1 MAEAS
6 KKETLGFQTEVKQLL
21 NLMINSLYSNKEIFL
36 RELISNASDAIDK
49 LKFKSLTN
57 KKILPNKED
66 QILLEIDQKKNTIT
80 ITDNGI
86 GMSRKEVLDNLGTI
100 AKSGTKEFFSKL
112 SGDQV
117 KDSNLIGQFGVGFY
131 SSFMVAEE
139 VYVYTLKAGEKKDN
153 GVEWIS
159 KGDGKFS
166 ISNIHKDTHGTRIIL
181 KLKKDASEFLDN
193 FRLKSIIN
201 KYSDH
206 ISIPILME
214 KEEWDK
220 DKNKMISTGEN
231 EKVNN
236 ATALWT
242 RAKNQVKK
250 DQYEEFYK
258 SLSYDSEGPLEYIHA
273 KVEGKHEYTQ
283 LLYIPQK
290 APFDLWDRERKNGIK
305 LYIKRVFIMDDA
317 DNLLPSYLRFVKGV
331 VDTNDLPLNVSR
343 EILQQS
349 KEVDVIKKGCTSKV
363 LSLLDRLAKNK
374 QEKYSKFW
382 NEFGNVLKEGL
393 VDDFSNKD
401 KITKL
406 LRFASTKSD
415 SSEQNVS
422 LDDYVS
428 RMAKKQDSIY
438 YVTADSYLAA
448 KASPHLEI
456 FKKKDIE
463 VLLLHDRVDEWLVQ
477 HLTEFDGKKLV
488 SVAKGNLDLGE
499 LTADEKKTQEKDKGD
514 YKELIKSIKE
524 SLGELIKEV
533 RLTYRLTDSPSCLVV
548 DDQGMSMNFERLLK
562 SAGQNVPNT
571 QPILEINPDHK
582 IIKKMNDI
590 KDMDTLKDWSQYI
603 YGQAMISEGGALVD
617 PSTYTKVVNKI
628 ISGELS

>member
-49 LKFKSLTN
+49 LKFKALTN
-57 KKILPNKED
+57 KKISPNKED

-139 VYVYTLKAGEKKDN
+139 VCVQTLKAGEKKDN

-166 ISNIHKDTHGTRIIL
+166 ISNLHKDTHGTKIIL

-363 LSLLDRLAKNK
+363 LSLLDRIAKNK
-374 QEKYSKFW
+374 QEQYSKFW

-477 HLTEFDGKKLV
+477 HLTEFNGKKLV

-524 SLGELIKEV
+524 SLGETIKEV

-562 SAGQNVPNT
+562 SAGQNVPNI

-617 PSTYTKVVNKI
+617 PSSYTKVVNKI

>member
-1 MAEAS
+1 MVEGS

-49 LKFKSLTN
+49 LKFKALTN
-57 KKILPNKED
+57 KKIAPNKED

-139 VYVYTLKAGEKKDN
+139 VCVQTLKAGEKKDN

-166 ISNIHKDTHGTRIIL
+166 ISNFHKDTHGTKIIL

-374 QEKYSKFW
+374 QEQYSKFW

-477 HLTEFDGKKLV
+477 HLTEFNGKKLV

-524 SLGELIKEV
+524 SLGETIKEV

-562 SAGQNVPNT
+562 SAGQNVPNI

-617 PSTYTKVVNKI
+617 PSSYTKVVNKI

>member
-36 RELISNASDAIDK
+36 RELISNASDAVDK
-49 LKFKSLTN
+49 LKFKALTN
-57 KKILPNKED
+57 KKISPNEED

-139 VYVYTLKAGEKKDN
+139 VCVQTLKAGEKKDN

-166 ISNIHKDTHGTRIIL
+166 ISYIPKDTHGTKIIL

-374 QEKYSKFW
+374 QEQYSKFW

-477 HLTEFDGKKLV
+477 HLTEFNGKKLV

-524 SLGELIKEV
+524 SLGETIKEV

-562 SAGQNVPNT
+562 SAGQNVPNI

-617 PSTYTKVVNKI
+617 PSSYTKVVNKI
-628 ISGELS
+628 ISGELV

>member
-49 LKFKSLTN
+49 LKFKALTN
-57 KKILPNKED
+57 KKISPNKED

-139 VYVYTLKAGEKKDN
+139 VCVQTLKAGEKKDN
-153 GVEWIS
+153 GVEWVS

-166 ISNIHKDTHGTRIIL
+166 ISNFHKDTHGTKIIL

-374 QEKYSKFW
+374 QEQYSKFW

-477 HLTEFDGKKLV
+477 HLTEFNGKKLV

-524 SLGELIKEV
+524 SLGETIKEV

-562 SAGQNVPNT
+562 SAGQNVPNI

-617 PSTYTKVVNKI
+617 PSSYTKVVNKI

>member
-1 MAEAS
+1 
-6 KKETLGFQTEVKQLL
+6 
-21 NLMINSLYSNKEIFL
+21 MINSLYSNKEIFL

-49 LKFKSLTN
+49 LKFKALTN
-57 KKILPNKED
+57 KKISPNKED

-139 VYVYTLKAGEKKDN
+139 VCVQTLKVGEKKDN

-166 ISNIHKDTHGTRIIL
+166 ISNIHKDTHGTKIIL

-220 DKNKMISTGEN
+220 DKNKMISTGEK

-463 VLLLHDRVDEWLVQ
+463 VLLLHDRVDEWLAQ
-477 HLTEFDGKKLV
+477 HLTEFNGKKLV

-524 SLGELIKEV
+524 SLGETIKEV

-562 SAGQNVPNT
+562 SAGQNVPNI

-582 IIKKMNDI
+582 IIKK
-590 KDMDTLKDWSQYI
+590 
-603 YGQAMISEGGALVD
+603 
-617 PSTYTKVVNKI
+617 
-628 ISGELS
+628 

>member
-1 MAEAS
+1 MAEAN

-49 LKFKSLTN
+49 LKFKALTN
-57 KKILPNKED
+57 KKISPNKED

-139 VYVYTLKAGEKKDN
+139 VCVQTLKAGEKKDN

-166 ISNIHKDTHGTRIIL
+166 ISNFHKDTHGTKIIL

-374 QEKYSKFW
+374 QEQYSKFW

-477 HLTEFDGKKLV
+477 HLTEFNGKKLV

-524 SLGELIKEV
+524 SLGDTIKEV

-562 SAGQNVPNT
+562 SAGQNVPNI

-617 PSTYTKVVNKI
+617 PSSYTKVVNKI

>member
-49 LKFKSLTN
+49 LKFKALTN
-57 KKILPNKED
+57 KKISPNKED

-139 VYVYTLKAGEKKDN
+139 VCVQTLKAGEKKDN

-166 ISNIHKDTHGTRIIL
+166 ISNFHKDTHGTKIIL

-374 QEKYSKFW
+374 QEQYSKFW

-477 HLTEFDGKKLV
+477 HLTEFNGKKLV

-524 SLGELIKEV
+524 SLGETIKEV

-562 SAGQNVPNT
+562 SAGQNVPNI

-582 IIKKMNDI
+582 IIKKN
-590 KDMDTLKDWSQYI
+590 
-603 YGQAMISEGGALVD
+603 E
-617 PSTYTKVVNKI
+617 
-628 ISGELS
+628 

>member
-49 LKFKSLTN
+49 LKFKALTN
-57 KKILPNKED
+57 KKISPNKED

-139 VYVYTLKAGEKKDN
+139 VCVQTLKAGEKKDN

-166 ISNIHKDTHGTRIIL
+166 ISNFHKDTHGTKIIL

-220 DKNKMISTGEN
+220 DKNKMISTGEK

-374 QEKYSKFW
+374 QEQYSKFW

-477 HLTEFDGKKLV
+477 HLTEFNGKKLV

-524 SLGELIKEV
+524 SLGETIKEV

-562 SAGQNVPNT
+562 SAGQNVPNI

-617 PSTYTKVVNKI
+617 PSSYTKVVNKI
-628 ISGELS
+628 ISSELS

>member
-49 LKFKSLTN
+49 LKFKALTN
-57 KKILPNKED
+57 KKISPNKED

-139 VYVYTLKAGEKKDN
+139 VCVQTLKAGEKKDN

-166 ISNIHKDTHGTRIIL
+166 ISNLHKDTHGTKIIL

-374 QEKYSKFW
+374 QEQYSKFW

-477 HLTEFDGKKLV
+477 HLTEFNGKKLV

-524 SLGELIKEV
+524 SLGETIKEV

-562 SAGQNVPNT
+562 SAGQNVPNI

-617 PSTYTKVVNKI
+617 PSSYTKVVNKI

>member
-49 LKFKSLTN
+49 LKFKALTN
-57 KKILPNKED
+57 KKISPNKED

-139 VYVYTLKAGEKKDN
+139 VCVQTLKAGEKKDN

-166 ISNIHKDTHGTRIIL
+166 ISNFHKDTHGTKIIL

-317 DNLLPSYLRFVKGV
+317 DNLLPSYIRFVKGV

-374 QEKYSKFW
+374 QEQYSKFW

-477 HLTEFDGKKLV
+477 HLTEFNGKKLV

-524 SLGELIKEV
+524 SLGETIKEV

-562 SAGQNVPNT
+562 SAGQNVPNI

-617 PSTYTKVVNKI
+617 PSSYTKVVNKI

>member
-49 LKFKSLTN
+49 LKFKALTN
-57 KKILPNKED
+57 KKISPNKED

-139 VYVYTLKAGEKKDN
+139 VCVQTLKAGEKKDN

-166 ISNIHKDTHGTRIIL
+166 ISNFHKDTHGTKIIL

-374 QEKYSKFW
+374 QEQYSKFW

-406 LRFASTKSD
+406 LRFASTKSN

-477 HLTEFDGKKLV
+477 HLTEFNGKKLV

-524 SLGELIKEV
+524 SLGETIKEV

-562 SAGQNVPNT
+562 SAGQNVPNI

-617 PSTYTKVVNKI
+617 PSSYTKVVNKI

>member
-49 LKFKSLTN
+49 LKFKALTN
-57 KKILPNKED
+57 KKISPNKED

-139 VYVYTLKAGEKKDN
+139 VCVQTLKAGEKKDN

-166 ISNIHKDTHGTRIIL
+166 ISNFHKETHGTKIIL

-477 HLTEFDGKKLV
+477 HLTEFNGKKLV

-524 SLGELIKEV
+524 SLGETIKEV

-562 SAGQNVPNT
+562 SAGQNVPNI

-617 PSTYTKVVNKI
+617 PSSYTKVVNKI

>member
-49 LKFKSLTN
+49 LKFKALTN
-57 KKILPNKED
+57 KKISPNKED

-139 VYVYTLKAGEKKDN
+139 VCVQTLKAGEKKDN

-166 ISNIHKDTHGTRIIL
+166 ISNSHKDTHGTKIIL

-374 QEKYSKFW
+374 QEQYSKFW

-422 LDDYVS
+422 LDDYIS

-477 HLTEFDGKKLV
+477 HLTEFNGKKLV

-524 SLGELIKEV
+524 SLGETIKEV

-562 SAGQNVPNT
+562 SAGQNVPNI

-617 PSTYTKVVNKI
+617 PSSYTKVVNKI

>member
-49 LKFKSLTN
+49 LKFKALTN
-57 KKILPNKED
+57 KKISPNKED

-139 VYVYTLKAGEKKDN
+139 VCVQTLKAGEKKDN

-166 ISNIHKDTHGTRIIL
+166 ISNFHKDTRGTKIIL

-374 QEKYSKFW
+374 QEQYSKFW

-477 HLTEFDGKKLV
+477 HLTEFNGKKLV

-524 SLGELIKEV
+524 SLGETIKEV

-562 SAGQNVPNT
+562 SAGQNVPNI

-617 PSTYTKVVNKI
+617 PSSYTKVVNKI

>member
-49 LKFKSLTN
+49 LKFKALTN
-57 KKILPNKED
+57 KKISPNKED
-66 QILLEIDQKKNTIT
+66 QILIEIDKKKNTIA

-139 VYVYTLKAGEKKDN
+139 VFVHTLKAGEKKDN

-166 ISNIHKDTHGTRIIL
+166 ISNIHKDTHGTKIVL
-181 KLKKDASEFLDN
+181 KLKKDASEFIDN
-193 FRLKSIIN
+193 YRLKSIIN

-220 DKNKMISTGEN
+220 DKNKMLSTGEN

-374 QEKYSKFW
+374 QEKYTKFW

-406 LRFASTKSD
+406 LRFASTNSG

-422 LDDYVS
+422 LDDYIN
-428 RMAKKQDSIY
+428 RMTKKQDTIY

-448 KASPHLEI
+448 KSSPHLEI

-477 HLTEFDGKKLV
+477 HLTEYNEKKLV
-488 SVAKGNLDLGE
+488 SVAKGSLDLGD
-499 LTADEKKTQEKDKGD
+499 LTEDEKKTQEKDKGD
-514 YKELIKSIKE
+514 FKELIKSIKE
-524 SLGELIKEV
+524 SLGDTIKEV

-562 SAGQNVPNT
+562 AAGQNVPNI
-571 QPILEINPDHK
+571 QPVLEINPDHK

-617 PSTYTKVVNKI
+617 PSSYTKVVNKI

>member
-49 LKFKSLTN
+49 LKFKALTN
-57 KKILPNKED
+57 KKISPNKED

-139 VYVYTLKAGEKKDN
+139 VCVQTLKAGEKKDN

-166 ISNIHKDTHGTRIIL
+166 ISNFHKDTHGTKIIL

-363 LSLLDRLAKNK
+363 LSLLDRIAKNK
-374 QEKYSKFW
+374 QEQYSKFW

-477 HLTEFDGKKLV
+477 HLTEFNGKKLV

-524 SLGELIKEV
+524 SLGETIKEV

-562 SAGQNVPNT
+562 SAGQNVPNI

-617 PSTYTKVVNKI
+617 PSSYTKVVNKI

>member
-49 LKFKSLTN
+49 LKFKALTN
-57 KKILPNKED
+57 KKISPNKED
-66 QILLEIDQKKNTIT
+66 QIILEVDQKKNTIT

-139 VYVYTLKAGEKKDN
+139 VSVYTLKAGEKKDN

-166 ISNIHKDTHGTRIIL
+166 ISHMHKDNHGTKIIL

-374 QEKYSKFW
+374 QEKYSKLW

-406 LRFASTKSD
+406 LRFASTNSD

-422 LDDYVS
+422 LDDYIN
-428 RMAKKQDSIY
+428 RMTKKQDAIY

-448 KASPHLEI
+448 KSSPHLEI
-456 FKKKDIE
+456 FNKKNIE

-477 HLTEFDGKKLV
+477 HLTEYNEKKLV
-488 SVAKGNLDLGE
+488 SVAKGSLDLGE
-499 LTADEKKTQEKDKGD
+499 LTEDEKKTQEKDKGD
-514 YKELIKSIKE
+514 FKELIKSIKE
-524 SLGELIKEV
+524 SLGETIKEV

-562 SAGQNVPNT
+562 AAGQNVPNIQT
-571 QPILEINPDHK
+571 VLEINPDHK

-617 PSTYTKVVNKI
+617 PSSYTKVVNKI

>member
-49 LKFKSLTN
+49 FKFKALTN
-57 KKILPNKED
+57 KKISPNKED

-139 VYVYTLKAGEKKDN
+139 VCVQTLKAGEKKDN
-153 GVEWIS
+153 GVEWTS

-422 LDDYVS
+422 LDDYIS

-477 HLTEFDGKKLV
+477 HLTEYNGKKLV

-524 SLGELIKEV
+524 SLGDTIKEV

-562 SAGQNVPNT
+562 SAGQNVPNI

-617 PSTYTKVVNKI
+617 PSSYTKVVNKI

>member
-49 LKFKSLTN
+49 LKFKALTN
-57 KKILPNKED
+57 KKISPNKED
-66 QILLEIDQKKNTIT
+66 QIILEIDQKKNTIT

-139 VYVYTLKAGEKKDN
+139 VCVQTLKAGEKKDN

-166 ISNIHKDTHGTRIIL
+166 ISNLHKDTHGTKIIL

-374 QEKYSKFW
+374 QEQYSKFW

-477 HLTEFDGKKLV
+477 HLTEFNGKKLV

-524 SLGELIKEV
+524 SLGETIKEV

-562 SAGQNVPNT
+562 SAGQNVPNI

-617 PSTYTKVVNKI
+617 PSSYTKVVNKI

>member
-49 LKFKSLTN
+49 LKFKALTN
-57 KKILPNKED
+57 KKISPNKED

-131 SSFMVAEE
+131 SSFMVSEE
-139 VYVYTLKAGEKKDN
+139 VCVQTLKAGEKKDN

-166 ISNIHKDTHGTRIIL
+166 ISNFHKDTHGTKIIL

-374 QEKYSKFW
+374 QEQYSKFW

-477 HLTEFDGKKLV
+477 HLTEFNGKKLV

-524 SLGELIKEV
+524 SLGETIKEV

-562 SAGQNVPNT
+562 SAGQNVPNI

-617 PSTYTKVVNKI
+617 PSSYTKVVNKI

>member
-49 LKFKSLTN
+49 LKFKALTN
-57 KKILPNKED
+57 KKIAPNKED

-139 VYVYTLKAGEKKDN
+139 VCVQTLKAGEKKDN

-166 ISNIHKDTHGTRIIL
+166 ISNLHKDTHGTKIIL

-374 QEKYSKFW
+374 QEQYSKFW

-477 HLTEFDGKKLV
+477 HLTEFNGKKLV

-524 SLGELIKEV
+524 SLGETIKEV

-562 SAGQNVPNT
+562 SAGQNVPNI

-617 PSTYTKVVNKI
+617 PSSYTKVVNKI

>member
-49 LKFKSLTN
+49 LKFKALTN
-57 KKILPNKED
+57 KKISPNKED

-139 VYVYTLKAGEKKDN
+139 VCVQTLKAGDKKDN

-166 ISNIHKDTHGTRIIL
+166 ISNLHKDTHGTKIIL

-220 DKNKMISTGEN
+220 DKNKMISTGEK

-290 APFDLWDRERKNGIK
+290 APFDLWDRDRKNGIK

-374 QEKYSKFW
+374 QEQYSKFW

-477 HLTEFDGKKLV
+477 HLTEFNGKKLV

-524 SLGELIKEV
+524 SLGETIKEV

-562 SAGQNVPNT
+562 SAGQNVPNI

-617 PSTYTKVVNKI
+617 PSSYTKVVNKI

>member
-1 MAEAS
+1 
-6 KKETLGFQTEVKQLL
+6 
-21 NLMINSLYSNKEIFL
+21 
-36 RELISNASDAIDK
+36 
-49 LKFKSLTN
+49 
-57 KKILPNKED
+57 
-66 QILLEIDQKKNTIT
+66 
-80 ITDNGI
+80 
-86 GMSRKEVLDNLGTI
+86 
-100 AKSGTKEFFSKL
+100 
-112 SGDQV
+112 
-117 KDSNLIGQFGVGFY
+117 
-131 SSFMVAEE
+131 
-139 VYVYTLKAGEKKDN
+139 
-153 GVEWIS
+153 
-159 KGDGKFS
+159 
-166 ISNIHKDTHGTRIIL
+166 
-181 KLKKDASEFLDN
+181 LKKDASEFLDN

-374 QEKYSKFW
+374 QEQYSKFW

-477 HLTEFDGKKLV
+477 HLTEFNGKKLV

-524 SLGELIKEV
+524 SLGETIKEV

-562 SAGQNVPNT
+562 SAGQNVPNI

-617 PSTYTKVVNKI
+617 PSSYTKVVNKI

>member
-49 LKFKSLTN
+49 LKFKALTN
-57 KKILPNKED
+57 KKISPNKED

-139 VYVYTLKAGEKKDN
+139 VCVQTLKAGEKKDN

-166 ISNIHKDTHGTRIIL
+166 ISNIHKDTHGTKIIL

-374 QEKYSKFW
+374 QEQYSKFW

-422 LDDYVS
+422 LDDYLS

-477 HLTEFDGKKLV
+477 HLTEFNGKKLV

-524 SLGELIKEV
+524 SLGETIKEV

-562 SAGQNVPNT
+562 SAGQNVPNI

-617 PSTYTKVVNKI
+617 PSSYTKVVNKI

>member
-1 MAEAS
+1 MAQAS

-36 RELISNASDAIDK
+36 RELISNASDAFDK
-49 LKFKSLTN
+49 LKFKALTN
-57 KKILPNKED
+57 KKISPNKED
-66 QILLEIDQKKNTIT
+66 HIILEVDQKKNTII

-100 AKSGTKEFFSKL
+100 ARSGTKEFFSKL

-139 VYVYTLKAGEKKDN
+139 VCVYTLKAGEKKDN

-166 ISNIHKDTHGTRIIL
+166 ISHIHKDNHGTKIIL

-220 DKNKMISTGEN
+220 DKNKMISTGEK

-374 QEKYSKFW
+374 QEQYSKFW

-406 LRFASTKSD
+406 LRFASTNSD

-422 LDDYVS
+422 LDDYIN
-428 RMAKKQDSIY
+428 RMKKKQDSIY

-477 HLTEFDGKKLV
+477 HLTEFNGKKLV

-524 SLGELIKEV
+524 SLGETIKEV

-562 SAGQNVPNT
+562 SAGQNVPNI

-617 PSTYTKVVNKI
+617 PSSYTKVVNKI

>member
-1 MAEAS
+1 
-6 KKETLGFQTEVKQLL
+6 
-21 NLMINSLYSNKEIFL
+21 
-36 RELISNASDAIDK
+36 
-49 LKFKSLTN
+49 
-57 KKILPNKED
+57 
-66 QILLEIDQKKNTIT
+66 
-80 ITDNGI
+80 
-86 GMSRKEVLDNLGTI
+86 
-100 AKSGTKEFFSKL
+100 
-112 SGDQV
+112 
-117 KDSNLIGQFGVGFY
+117 
-131 SSFMVAEE
+131 
-139 VYVYTLKAGEKKDN
+139 
-153 GVEWIS
+153 
-159 KGDGKFS
+159 
-166 ISNIHKDTHGTRIIL
+166 
-181 KLKKDASEFLDN
+181 
-193 FRLKSIIN
+193 
-201 KYSDH
+201 
-206 ISIPILME
+206 
-214 KEEWDK
+214 
-220 DKNKMISTGEN
+220 
-231 EKVNN
+231 
-236 ATALWT
+236 
-242 RAKNQVKK
+242 
-250 DQYEEFYK
+250 
-258 SLSYDSEGPLEYIHA
+258 
-273 KVEGKHEYTQ
+273 
-283 LLYIPQK
+283 
-290 APFDLWDRERKNGIK
+290 
-305 LYIKRVFIMDDA
+305 MDDA

-374 QEKYSKFW
+374 QEQYSKFW

-438 YVTADSYLAA
+438 YVTADSYLAT

-463 VLLLHDRVDEWLVQ
+463 VLLLHDRVDEWLAQ
-477 HLTEFDGKKLV
+477 HLTEFNGKKLV

-524 SLGELIKEV
+524 SLGETIKEV

-562 SAGQNVPNT
+562 AAGQNVPNI
-571 QPILEINPDHK
+571 QPVLEINPDHK

-617 PSTYTKVVNKI
+617 PSSYTKVVNKI

>member
-49 LKFKSLTN
+49 LKFKALTN
-57 KKILPNKED
+57 KKISPNKED

-139 VYVYTLKAGEKKDN
+139 VCVQTLKAGEKKDN

-166 ISNIHKDTHGTRIIL
+166 ISNLHKDTHGTKIIL

-220 DKNKMISTGEN
+220 DKNKMISTGEK

-290 APFDLWDRERKNGIK
+290 APFDLWDRDRKNGIK

-374 QEKYSKFW
+374 QEQYSKFW

-477 HLTEFDGKKLV
+477 HLTEFNGKKLV

-524 SLGELIKEV
+524 SLGETIKEV

-562 SAGQNVPNT
+562 SAGQNVPNI

-617 PSTYTKVVNKI
+617 PSSYTKVVNKI

>member
-49 LKFKSLTN
+49 LKFKALTN
-57 KKILPNKED
+57 KKISPNKED

-139 VYVYTLKAGEKKDN
+139 VCVQTLKAGEKKDN
-153 GVEWIS
+153 GVEWVS

-166 ISNIHKDTHGTRIIL
+166 ISNFHKDTHGTKIIL

-220 DKNKMISTGEN
+220 DKNKMISTGQN

-374 QEKYSKFW
+374 QEQYSKFW

-406 LRFASTKSD
+406 LRFASTNSD

-477 HLTEFDGKKLV
+477 HLTEFNGKKLV

-524 SLGELIKEV
+524 SLGETIKEV

-562 SAGQNVPNT
+562 SAGQNVPNI

-617 PSTYTKVVNKI
+617 PSSYTKVVNKI

>member
-1 MAEAS
+1 
-6 KKETLGFQTEVKQLL
+6 
-21 NLMINSLYSNKEIFL
+21 
-36 RELISNASDAIDK
+36 
-49 LKFKSLTN
+49 
-57 KKILPNKED
+57 
-66 QILLEIDQKKNTIT
+66 
-80 ITDNGI
+80 
-86 GMSRKEVLDNLGTI
+86 MSRKEVLDNLGTI

-139 VYVYTLKAGEKKDN
+139 VYVQTLKAGEKKDN

-166 ISNIHKDTHGTRIIL
+166 ISNIHKDTHGTKIIL

-193 FRLKSIIN
+193 YRLKSIIN

-374 QEKYSKFW
+374 QEQYSKFW

-477 HLTEFDGKKLV
+477 HLTEFNGKKLV

-524 SLGELIKEV
+524 SLGETIKEV

-562 SAGQNVPNT
+562 SAGQNVPNI

-617 PSTYTKVVNKI
+617 PSSYTKVVNKI

>member
-49 LKFKSLTN
+49 LKFKALTN
-57 KKILPNKED
+57 KKISPNKED

-139 VYVYTLKAGEKKDN
+139 VCVQTLKAGEKKDN

-166 ISNIHKDTHGTRIIL
+166 ISNIHKDTHGTKIIL

-374 QEKYSKFW
+374 QEQYSKFW

-477 HLTEFDGKKLV
+477 HLTEFNGKKLV

-524 SLGELIKEV
+524 SLGETIKEV

-562 SAGQNVPNT
+562 SAGQNVPNI

-617 PSTYTKVVNKI
+617 PSSYTKVVNKI

>member
-49 LKFKSLTN
+49 LKFKALTN
-57 KKILPNKED
+57 KKISPNKED

-139 VYVYTLKAGEKKDN
+139 VCVYTLKAGEKKDN
-153 GVEWIS
+153 GVEWTS

-166 ISNIHKDTHGTRIIL
+166 ISNIHKDTHGTKIIL

-422 LDDYVS
+422 LDDYIN
-428 RMAKKQDSIY
+428 RMTKKQDSIY

-477 HLTEFDGKKLV
+477 HLTEFNGKKLV

-524 SLGELIKEV
+524 SLGETIKEV

-562 SAGQNVPNT
+562 SAGQNVPNI

-617 PSTYTKVVNKI
+617 PSSYTKVVNKI

>member
-1 MAEAS
+1 MAETT

-57 KKILPNKED
+57 KRISPNKED

-139 VYVYTLKAGEKKDN
+139 VCVYTLKAGEKKDS
-153 GVEWIS
+153 GVEWTS

-382 NEFGNVLKEGL
+382 KEFGNVLKEGL

-422 LDDYVS
+422 LDDYIN
-428 RMAKKQDSIY
+428 RMTKKQDTIY
-438 YVTADSYLAA
+438 FVTADSYLAA
-448 KASPHLEI
+448 KSSPHLEI

-477 HLTEFDGKKLV
+477 HLTEYNEKKLV
-488 SVAKGNLDLGE
+488 SVAKGSLDLGE
-499 LTADEKKTQEKDKGD
+499 LTEDEKKTQEKDKGD
-514 YKELIKSIKE
+514 FNELIKSIKE
-524 SLGELIKEV
+524 SLGDTIKEV

-548 DDQGMSMNFERLLK
+548 DDQGMSMNFERMLK
-562 SAGQNVPNT
+562 AAGQNVSNT
-571 QPILEINPDHK
+571 QPVLEINPDHK

-617 PSTYTKVVNKI
+617 PSSYTKVVNKI

>member
-57 KKILPNKED
+57 KKISPNKED

-139 VYVYTLKAGEKKDN
+139 VCVYTLKAGEKKDN

-166 ISNIHKDTHGTRIIL
+166 ISNIHKDTHGTKIIL

-374 QEKYSKFW
+374 QEQYSKFW

-422 LDDYVS
+422 LDDYIN
-428 RMAKKQDSIY
+428 RMTKKQDSIY

-477 HLTEFDGKKLV
+477 HLTEFNGKKLV
-488 SVAKGNLDLGE
+488 SVAKGSLDLGE

-524 SLGELIKEV
+524 SLGDTIKEV

-562 SAGQNVPNT
+562 SAGQNVPNI

-617 PSTYTKVVNKI
+617 PSSYTKVVNKI

>member
-49 LKFKSLTN
+49 LKFKTLTN
-57 KKILPNKED
+57 KKISPNKED

-139 VYVYTLKAGEKKDN
+139 VCVQTLKAGEKKDN

-166 ISNIHKDTHGTRIIL
+166 ISNFHKDTHGTKIIL

-374 QEKYSKFW
+374 QEQYSKFW

-477 HLTEFDGKKLV
+477 HLTEFNGKKLV

-524 SLGELIKEV
+524 SLGETIKEV

-562 SAGQNVPNT
+562 SAGQNVPNI

-617 PSTYTKVVNKI
+617 PSSYTKVVNKI

>member
-1 MAEAS
+1 MAEAN

-49 LKFKSLTN
+49 LKFKALTN
-57 KKILPNKED
+57 KKISPNKED
-66 QILLEIDQKKNTIT
+66 QILLEVDQKKNTIT

-139 VYVYTLKAGEKKDN
+139 VSVYTLKAGEKKDN

-166 ISNIHKDTHGTRIIL
+166 ISHIHKDNHGTKIIL

-382 NEFGNVLKEGL
+382 KEFGNVLKEGL

-406 LRFASTKSD
+406 LRFASTNSD

-422 LDDYVS
+422 LDDYIN
-428 RMAKKQDSIY
+428 RMTKKQDTIY

-448 KASPHLEI
+448 KSSPHLEI
-456 FKKKDIE
+456 FNKKNIE

-477 HLTEFDGKKLV
+477 HLTEYNEKKLV
-488 SVAKGNLDLGE
+488 SVAKGSLDLGE
-499 LTADEKKTQEKDKGD
+499 LTEDEKKTQEKDKGD
-514 YKELIKSIKE
+514 FKELIKSIKE
-524 SLGELIKEV
+524 SLGDTIKEV

-562 SAGQNVPNT
+562 AAGQNVPNI
-571 QPILEINPDHK
+571 QPVLEINPDHK

-617 PSTYTKVVNKI
+617 PSSYTKVVNKI

>member
-21 NLMINSLYSNKEIFL
+21 NLMINSLYSNKEIFF

-49 LKFKSLTN
+49 LKFKALTN
-57 KKILPNKED
+57 KKISPNKED

-139 VYVYTLKAGEKKDN
+139 VCVQTLKAGEKKDN

-166 ISNIHKDTHGTRIIL
+166 ISNFHKDTHGTKIIL

-374 QEKYSKFW
+374 QEQYSKFW

-477 HLTEFDGKKLV
+477 HLTEFNGKKLV

-524 SLGELIKEV
+524 SLGETIKEV

-562 SAGQNVPNT
+562 SAGQNVPNI

-617 PSTYTKVVNKI
+617 PSSYTKVVNKI

>member
-1 MAEAS
+1 M
-6 KKETLGFQTEVKQLL
+6 LL
-21 NLMINSLYSNKEIFL
+21 MLLIN
-36 RELISNASDAIDK
+36 
-49 LKFKSLTN
+49 LKFKALTN
-57 KKILPNKED
+57 KKISPNKED

-139 VYVYTLKAGEKKDN
+139 VCVQTLKAGEKKDN

-166 ISNIHKDTHGTRIIL
+166 ISNIHKDTHGTKIIL

-477 HLTEFDGKKLV
+477 HLTEFNGKKLV

-524 SLGELIKEV
+524 SLGETIKEV

-562 SAGQNVPNT
+562 SAGQNVPNI

-617 PSTYTKVVNKI
+617 PSSYTKVVNKI